1 MDGTERTMK
10 ASLKWLLE
18 LLPTLAGLPAGEV
31 AKKLTFAGLEVEGV
45 HEYGLGTEGCVVA
58 EVVSFRPHPTKS
70 GLRLVTVELGG
81 GTQEIV
87 CGAPNVPDPGG
98 LVVLAKLGAHL
109 PAKNMTIARRE
120 IAGVVSEGMLCSES
134 ELGLSE
140 ESEGILVLPPGTAK
154 AGTPLIDAIP
164 HVRDTVFEINI
175 TPNRPDGLGH
185 IGLARD
191 LAAVLG
197 VPFAPKV
204 IPAFGADDVPLD
216 VSVTVASE
224 ERCPE
229 FSTARATGITVG
241 PSPLAWRY
249 RLLALGVR
257 PISNLVDVTN
267 LVLLGHGQPMH
278 AFDLAKVRGRTIVVR
293 TAEEGEPFTTLDGVA
308 RKLSKD
314 DLVVCDGE
322 GPVAL
327 AGVMGGEN
335 SEISATTT
343 EVLFECAYFDPRGVR
358 RTGRRHGL
366 HTEASHRFERG
377 VDPGGLE
384 AALAYA
390 VSLTLQVVPAAKL
403 SRPRYVVGAK
413 ANETPRELTTKV
425 VTLRASFMDR
435 LLGVKVPLS
444 DARAI
449 LERLGCK
456 VHASAAGD
464 SLDVALPTHRPDLS
478 REVDLVEEVIR
489 VRGIDSVPTELPP
502 VRGSREVG
510 GREALEHAARRA
522 ASGAGLSE
530 AITFRFT
537 SRKALADVL
546 APEATVV
553 LENPINEHQTVMRTS
568 LLPGLLEA
576 LAQARRHG
584 VRSAGL
590 FAVGPVFLPSKGD
603 LPEERPELVAVLAG
617 DRAGYLEKPSPVDA
631 WDAKGVALAIVAA
644 LTGRDAEVIT
654 YTAAERPAFMHPR
667 AAAKLVIG
675 TTVVGSFG
683 LLHPSVGD
691 AYELEGALPF
701 VSVDLVAVAKHP
713 RAPRYKPIPKLP
725 ASPRDL
731 ALVVHDDVPAGQVRA
746 AILAAA
752 GPLATDVELFDRFVG
767 GANIPKDHASL
778 AFRVIYRSDERTLT
792 DAEVEKAHTK
802 VVKEVEERF
811 GATQR
816 K

>member
-1 MDGTERTMK
+1 MK
-10 ASLKWLLE
+10 ASLKWLVD
-18 LLPTLAGLPAGEV
+18 LLPELSKLSADDV

-45 HEYGLGTEGCVVA
+45 TQFGAGTEGCVVA
-58 EVVSFRPHPTKS
+58 KVVSFRPHPTKS
-70 GLRLVTVELGG
+70 GLRLVTVDLGE

-87 CGAPNVPDPGG
+87 CGAPNVPDAGG
-98 LVVLAKLGAHL
+98 LVVLAKLGAYL
-109 PAKNMTIARRE
+109 PAKDMTIARRE

-140 ESEGILVLPPGTAK
+140 ESAGILILPPGT
-154 AGTPLIDAIP
+154 GNPGQSLVEAIP
-164 HVRDTVFEINI
+164 HVRDVVFEINI

-185 IGLARD
+185 VGLARD

-197 VPFAPKV
+197 VAFAPKRA
-204 IPAFGADDVPLD
+204 PTFGSDDVPLD
-216 VSVTVASE
+216 VDVKVVDQD
-224 ERCPE
+224 RCPE
-229 FSTARATGITVG
+229 FSTARAVGITIA

-257 PISNLVDVTN
+257 PISNLVDITN

-278 AFDLAKVRGRTIVVR
+278 AFDLAKVRGRKIVVR
-293 TAEEGEPFTTLDGVA
+293 TAAEGEPFTTLDGVA

-335 SEISATTT
+335 SEISASTT
-343 EVLFECAYFDPRGVR
+343 EVLFECAYFDARGVR

-377 VDPGGLE
+377 TDPGGLE
-384 AALAYA
+384 AALATA
-390 VSLTLQVVPAAKL
+390 VKLTLEVVPGAKL
-403 SRPRYVVGAK
+403 SPPRYVTGAT
-413 ANETPRELTTKV
+413 ANTTPRELTTKV
-425 VTLRASFMDR
+425 VSLRSSFMTR
-435 LLGVKVPLS
+435 LLGIAVPLS
-444 DARAI
+444 DARGI
-449 LERLGCK
+449 LERLGCT
-456 VHASAAGD
+456 VHASGEGA
-464 SLDVALPTHRPDLS
+464 LDVALPTHRPDLS

-489 VRGIDSVPTELPP
+489 VRGIDTVPTELPP
-502 VRGSREVG
+502 VRGSRAVG
-510 GREALEHAARRA
+510 GREALEHSVRRA
-522 ASGAGLSE
+522 AASVGLSE

-537 SRKALADVL
+537 SAKALADVF
-546 APEATVV
+546 AKEATVV

-568 LLPGLLEA
+568 LLPGLLES

-590 FAVGPVFLPSKGD
+590 FAVGPVFLPSKND
-603 LPEERPELVAVLAG
+603 LPEERPELFAVLVG
-617 DRAGYLEKPSPVDA
+617 DRAAYLEKPAPVDA
-631 WDAKGVALAIVAA
+631 WDAKGVALALVAA
-644 LTGRDAEVIT
+644 LTGKEPEVVT
-654 YTAAERPAFMHPR
+654 YTAGERPAYMHPR
-667 AAAKLVIG
+667 AAAKLVLG
-675 TTVVGSFG
+675 TTVIGSFG
-683 LLHPSVGD
+683 LLHPDVGD
-691 AYELEGALPF
+691 KYDFAEALPF
-701 VSVDLVAVAKHP
+701 VTLDLPTLAKHP
-713 RAPRYKPIPKLP
+713 RVPRYKAIPKFP

-731 ALVVHDDVPAGQVRA
+731 ALVVHDDVPAGQVKA
-746 AILAAA
+746 AILASA
-752 GPLATDVELFDRFVG
+752 GPLATDVELFDRFTG

-778 AFRVIYRSDERTLT
+778 AFRVVYRSDERTLT
-792 DAEVEKAHTK
+792 DAEVEKAHAK